1 MTEIQQ
7 NKKKGKKMQLLFF
20 QEMKIHSTWYNS
32 LLCILV
38 RNPASL
44 LVLLSVWNTVVSRH
58 RDRNQLRALDYSIC
72 IRVKLEHMRHAMNKL
87 IFIWIT

>member
-44 LVLLSVWNTVVSRH
+44 LVLLSV
-58 RDRNQLRALDYSIC
+58 
-72 IRVKLEHMRHAMNKL
+72 
-87 IFIWIT
+87 